1 MSTLKDLV
9 KKSDTVLLDV
19 RSNREFASGHI
30 PGARNIPIE
39 EVPYKTEELKS
50 IKKPIVVYCL
60 SGGRSGM
67 AVNILKQNGVGDV
80 YNGGGIGDMQYLI
93 N

>member
-1 MSTLKDLV
+1 MSNLKDLV

-19 RSNREFASGHI
+19 RSNREYASGHI

-39 EVPYKTEELKS
+39 EIPYKAEELKS
-50 IKKPIVVYCL
+50 INSPIVVYCL

-67 AVNILKQNGVGDV
+67 AVNILKQIGVANV
-80 YNGGGIGDMQYLI
+80 YNGGGLGDMQYLI

>member
-19 RSNREFASGHI
+19 RSSREYASGHI
-30 PGARNIPIE
+30 AGARNIPIE
-39 EVPYKTEELKS
+39 EIPYKAEELKS
-50 IKKPIVVYCL
+50 INSPIVVYCL
-60 SGGRSGM
+60 SGGRSSM
-67 AVNILKQNGVGDV
+67 AVNILKQIGVANV
-80 YNGGGIGDMQYLI
+80 YNGGGLGDMQYLV